1 MRRLMEVLRRL
12 DPRKIPPVV
21 NGYYL
26 EKNEMVKKLME
37 EK

>member
-1 MRRLMEVLRRL
+1 MRKLMEVLRRL

-21 NGYYL
+21 KGSYL
-26 EKNEMVKKLME
+26 EKNERVKRLME